1 MKKNIKSFSLILSLV
16 LLFGVMVGCSNNGG
30 GNNDSPLI
38 GKYNSVAGEI
48 EGIVMTGEDIAGFS
62 IELKA
67 NSQATVSIDGEVI
80 PGTWTES
87 ENTVKI
93 IASAEGEEAEMVA
106 TVGENTLIFE
116 NMFETGLKV
125 TFAKEGT
132 DAENP
137 EKYFTEADKKSLGQW
152 KSTAVKDA
160 LGEDISSEIAADAF
174 TANITSD
181 HKMVVT
187 LNGEEIAKGTW
198 TVFSNSGYFTIE
210 GTDPT
215 ASEEVEGPS
224 IYWDIVDG
232 VDTIDFIYSNGDQY
246 YVFTCGKQ

>member
-1 MKKNIKSFSLILSLV
+1 MKKNVKNFSLILSLV
-16 LLFGVMVGCSNNGG
+16 LLFGLMVGCSNSG

-38 GKYNSVAGEI
+38 GKYNSVAGEM
-48 EGIVMTGEDIAGFS
+48 EGIVLTGDDIAGFS

-67 NSQATVSIDGEVI
+67 NSQATVSIDSEVI

-93 IASAEGEEAEMVA
+93 IASAEGEEAEMIG

-132 DAENP
+132 DAEKP
-137 EKYFTEADKKSLGQW
+137 ENYFTEADKKSLGQW

-187 LNGEEIAKGTW
+187 LSGQEVAKGTW
-198 TVFSNSGYFTIE
+198 TVFSNSGYLTVD
-210 GTDPT
+210 GAD
-215 ASEEVEGPS
+215 AGSEVEGPS

-232 VDTIDFIYSNGDQY
+232 VDTLDFIYSNGDQY